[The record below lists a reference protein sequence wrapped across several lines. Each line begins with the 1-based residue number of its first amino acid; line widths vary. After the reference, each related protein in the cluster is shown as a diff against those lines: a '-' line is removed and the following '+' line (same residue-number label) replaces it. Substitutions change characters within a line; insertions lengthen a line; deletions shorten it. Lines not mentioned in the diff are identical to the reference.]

1 MAVDPSVRID
11 IAAEFTGKK
20 AFKTAE
26 KSTGKLEGAVGSL
39 AKKMA
44 IAFSATAVLNFGK
57 AAVKAFAEDEK
68 SAAILANTMK
78 NLGLQFQNPAVET
91 FIAKLSAATGEVDDN
106 LRPAM
111 QKLLQVTGSVSKS
124 QELLTLALDV
134 AAGSGVELNTVVSDL
149 AAAQAGNTK
158 GLKKYALGLTAAELK
173 TIKFEDV
180 TDKLGKTFAGSAT
193 KGAETFSGQMKILS
207 TAAGEAQETIGK
219 GLVDAFK
226 ILAGTKTGIEPITK
240 AMADLSQEISDTIVG
255 LALFI
260 QKIKDI
266 PVAGKGFS
274 LLLDNYLDI
283 LKNVNPALK
292 LFIEGQEYLSNL
304 AKRQTGT
311 FQVGMSVTGATDF
324 YDSQA
329 RAIAKA
335 EAAALAK
342 QLAADKK
349 AASNKIKADK
359 LAAANA
365 AKLAKAAAVFDIQKI
380 QIAAALKGKIS
391 EEEKTR
397 LLLMQAIEEGNA
409 DKAEALAKKLEEI
422 QAKNAKIAADI
433 LAIGEATDPFAAWVI
448 SLDAAALILG
458 KMPALLTATGSLTG
472 RGKVTLPTGD
482 GLPGGSTS
490 IYTPDMT
497 ASEIADTATAAA
509 DMAVA
514 AAEAAVA
521 SVLASDPI
529 VAAIVEA
536 ANAATGMTDVVTNAP
551 IVTESSSMFNPYGT
565 TPGSSS
571 GYGTQAP
578 TIIVNNN
585 GSVIM
590 QDEFIDVV
598 NDAVLASQRFGYGRT
613 PAGAIL

>member
-1 MAVDPSVRID
+1 MANPSVVID
-11 IAAEFTGKK
+11 IAAEYTGKK
-20 AFKTAE
+20 AFDKAS

-180 TDKLGKTFAGSAT
+180 TDKLGKTFAGSAA

-283 LKNVNPALK
+283 LKNVNPALQ
-292 LFIEGQEYLSNL
+292 LFIDGQEYLSNL

-335 EAAALAK
+335 EADALAK
-342 QLAADKK
+342 KLAAEKK
-349 AASNKIKADK
+349 AAANKIKADK
-359 LAAANA
+359 LAAANK
-365 AKLAKAAAVFDIQKI
+365 AKLDKAAAVFDLSKI

-397 LLLMQAIEEGNA
+397 LLLMQAIADEDA
-409 DKAEALAKKLEEI
+409 DKAEKLAKKLEEI
-422 QAKNAKIAADI
+422 QAKNAKIAADL
-433 LAIGEATDPFAAWVI
+433 LAIGATKDPFSTWAG
-448 SLDAAALILG
+448 SLALAIIQLG
-458 KMPALLTATGSLTG
+458 KLGKGIADVPGLVPGVNFNPSQNADRNYDMKVGAVTDFITEITGDDDTGSTDTGAGILADNDTIPDLLIAVTDAVGVLTDAVTNGVPDLTG
-472 RGKVTLPTGD
+472 TG
-482 GLPGGSTS
+482 
-490 IYTPDMT
+490 
-497 ASEIADTATAAA
+497 
-509 DMAVA
+509 
-514 AAEAAVA
+514 
-521 SVLASDPI
+521 
-529 VAAIVEA
+529 
-536 ANAATGMTDVVTNAP
+536 
-551 IVTESSSMFNPYGT
+551 SSSMFNPYGPSVGG
-565 TPGSSS
+565 PGF
-571 GYGTQAP
+571 GTQFP
-578 TIIVNNN
+578 PINIVIEGNVLD
-585 GSVIM
+585 G
-590 QDEFIDVV
+590 DDFATKV
-598 NDAVLASQRFGYGRT
+598 NDALLTANRIGLPRT
-613 PAGAIL
+613 AAGFLVDAG

>member
-1 MAVDPSVRID
+1 VANPSVVID
-11 IAAEFTGKK
+11 IAAEYTGKK
-20 AFKTAE
+20 AFDKAS
-26 KSTGKLEGAVGSL
+26 KSTNKLEGAVASL

-44 IAFSATAVLNFGK
+44 VAFSVTALLKFGK
-57 AAVKAFAEDEK
+57 NAVKAFADDEK

-78 NLGLQFQNPAVET
+78 NLGLQFQNPAVEA
-91 FIAKLSAATGEVDDN
+91 FITKMQATTGELEEN

-111 QKLLQVTGSVSKS
+111 QKLLQVTGSVSQS

-134 AAGSGVELNTVVSDL
+134 AAGSGVALSTVVSDL

-180 TDKLGKTFAGSAT
+180 TDKLGKIFAGSAA
-193 KGAETFSGQMKILS
+193 KGAETFSGQMKILT

-226 ILAGTKTGIEPITK
+226 ILAGTKSGIEPITK
-240 AMADLSQEISDTIVG
+240 AMADLSQEVSDTIVG

-274 LLLDNYLDI
+274 LILENYIDI
-283 LKNVNPALK
+283 LKRLRPELGLLIDA
-292 LFIEGQEYLSNL
+292 QEYLSDL

-335 EAAALAK
+335 EADALAK
-342 QLAADKK
+342 KLAADKK
-349 AASNKIKADK
+349 SAAAKIKADK
-359 LAAANA
+359 LAAANK
-365 AKLAKAAAVFDIQKI
+365 AKLDKAAAVFDIQKI
-380 QIAAALKGKIS
+380 SIAAALKGKIS
-391 EEEKTR
+391 EEEKIR

-409 DKAEALAKKLEEI
+409 EKAEVLQKKLEKIQEI
-422 QAKNAKIAADI
+422 NAKIAADL
-433 LAIGEATDPFAAWVI
+433 LAIGEATDPFAAWVT
-448 SLDAAALILG
+448 SLDAAALVLG
-458 KMPALLTATGSLTG
+458 KMPALLDAAGSLTG

-521 SVLASDPI
+521 SVLASEPI

-551 IVTESSSMFNPYGT
+551 IVTGSSSMFNPYGT
-565 TPGSSS
+565 TPGLSS
-571 GYGTQAP
+571 GYGMQAP